1 MKRLLIALTVVIGV
15 VLLAPA
21 DRSYASET
29 LADALVELPQI
40 RGDAI
45 KAEDFDGNVV
55 LVAFFAS
62 WCPPCKHEFP
72 HLNTVQAAYG
82 DEGFKVVAV
91 NVFETFEGLSTPEKL
106 EVFLNDVE
114 PAFPIIKGNDD
125 TRRIFGNLDRIPTMF
140 VFGRNGAPEYI
151 FRHERNAEKTHL
163 TEEELREV
171 IEPLL

>member
-1 MKRLLIALTVVIGV
+1 MVVMGS
-15 VLLAPA
+15 APLGSA
-21 DRSYASET
+21 ERAHAGET
-29 LADALVELPQI
+29 LADALIDLPQI
-40 RGDAI
+40 RGEAVTSDDVDE
-45 KAEDFDGNVV
+45 KVV

-72 HLNTVQAAYG
+72 HLNSVQKAYG
-82 DEGFKVVAV
+82 DDGFKVVAV

-106 EVFLNDVE
+106 EIFLDDVQ
-114 PAFPIIKGNDD
+114 PVFPIIKGNDE

-140 VFGRNGAPEYI
+140 VFDRDGAPAYI